1 MAYVS
6 GYENVMM
13 NCWCIMYGHLNKWL
27 IWDCITF
34 PTPTTSN
41 NFPKRQLFSG
51 LRSHQGLLPQRNGQS
66 LSQQIST
73 LHRWSHHQ
81 PFKNHPKKLYSSYM
95 TYIHN
100 YIHMSFL
107 FLWCLKAPWRSLW
120 RLVALLCSSPLQGW
134 SSYLTTICGGRGA
147 CFASALP
154 PVPASGMGESQDPS
168 RPSSPGPT
176 NWSWRRVT
184 RSNQTPTK
192 TWRRQA
198 RSVEP
203 RTMLPRGWM
212 TMFQTLPPDAWSF
225 CWSNWCDSSWKVT
238 ECTRT

>member
-1 MAYVS
+1 MVL
-6 GYENVMM
+6 
-13 NCWCIMYGHLNKWL
+13 CIWIWWICDDELMMYGHLNRWL
-27 IWDCITF
+27 IWDCIPF

-51 LRSHQGLLPQRNGQS
+51 LRSHQGLLPQRMANLS
-66 LSQQIST
+66 LSKLVPCIVSPIINHSKITQRNYIPLIWFIYINYIYILYLFSFSI
-73 LHRWSHHQ
+73 LNLYIYLCHVY
-81 PFKNHPKKLYSSYM
+81 FYGVLNHPED
-95 TYIHN
+95 
-100 YIHMSFL
+100 
-107 FLWCLKAPWRSLW
+107 PWS
-120 RLVALLCSSPLQGW
+120 LVALLFSSPLQGW

-147 CFASALP
+147 CFASAVQP
-154 PVPASGMGESQDPS
+154 EPSGMGESQD
-168 RPSSPGPT
+168 PSSPGPT

-225 CWSNWCDSSWKVT
+225 CW
-238 ECTRT
+238 